1 MQALFIPFVKGKTMK
16 NQLSV
21 RDRQNIVGW
30 AFLTPAVILLI
41 ILSFV
46 PLFQAFY
53 MSLQTGRGANM
64 TWNGIGN
71 YTRMFRDPSFL
82 QTFRNTMLVLVVTVP
97 IMIILGILLGVWL
110 NDSQLKLKGIYRTCI
125 FLPASVSLV
134 ASAVIF
140 RSLFASDGI
149 INVVLLKV
157 GILDAPYNFLGHP
170 QSAMVI
176 LMIMRVWRWVG
187 YQMIFF
193 LAALQN
199 IDDSIY
205 EAARIDG
212 ATSIQS
218 FFKITLPLL
227 KPMILFT
234 TVMCINSALQV
245 YDESVN
251 LTGGGPGTSTM
262 ALAHYIYNT
271 SFLNI
276 PNFGY
281 SCAMS
286 MMILLFVAV
295 LTIFQMK
302 VGDHRE

>member
-1 MQALFIPFVKGKTMK
+1 MK
-16 NQLSV
+16 NKLSV
-21 RDRQNIVGW
+21 RVRQNVVGW
-30 AFLTPAVILLI
+30 GFLASAVILLI

-46 PLFQAFY
+46 PLFQAFV

-64 TWNGIGN
+64 DWNGFGN
-71 YTRMFRDPSFL
+71 YSRMFRDPSFL
-82 QTFRNTMLVLVVTVP
+82 QTFKNTMLVLVVTVP
-97 IMIILGILLGVWL
+97 VMVILGILLAVWL
-110 NDSQLKLKGIYRTCI
+110 NDKELKLKGVYRTCI
-125 FLPASVSLV
+125 FLPAAVSLV

-149 INVVLLKV
+149 INVVLVQL

-170 QSAMVI
+170 KSAMII

-193 LAALQN
+193 LAGLQN

-212 ATSIQS
+212 ATKIQS
-218 FFKITLPLL
+218 FFRITLPLL

-271 SFLNI
+271 SFLNV

-286 MMILLFVAV
+286 MMILVFVAV
-295 LTIFQMK
+295 LTMIQMK
-302 VGDHRE
+302 VGDNRE